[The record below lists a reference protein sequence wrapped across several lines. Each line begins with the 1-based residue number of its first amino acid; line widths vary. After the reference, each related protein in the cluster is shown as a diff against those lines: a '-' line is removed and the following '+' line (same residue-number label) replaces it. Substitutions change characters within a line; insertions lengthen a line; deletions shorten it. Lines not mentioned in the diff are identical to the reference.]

1 MPGVL
6 FVVCVPTAE
15 YEKSLLYGTSP
26 VILPSADIIPT
37 QGLQKGPAGKMI
49 MCNILLQSCSSDF
62 CKWIIAW
69 ILFTNSVQVPAVIG
83 DQAAI

>member
-26 VILPSADIIPT
+26 VVLPSSDIIPS

-49 MCNILLQSCSSDF
+49 ICNL
-62 CKWIIAW
+62 
-69 ILFTNSVQVPAVIG
+69 
-83 DQAAI
+83 